1 MNRVLAFDHM
11 KKQYGIVAF
20 KCLPGLLVFLLSKF
34 QILST
39 SLYHLTSVGKKSC
52 PRLSPTSLTSV
63 SYSKC
68 LLVRKI
74 GLGNNE
80 CMSYGIINKKKFSKY
95 TFYYWLGDYH
105 FYGWVK
111 IIYTLSFTYSKGLSV
126 LKYWCSVIMF
136 ILFS

>member
-80 CMSYGIINKKKFSKY
+80 CMSYGIINKQ
-95 TFYYWLGDYH
+95 
-105 FYGWVK
+105 K
-111 IIYTLSFTYSKGLSV
+111 ILKIYILLLVRRLSFLWMSENYIH
-126 LKYWCSVIMF
+126 VIF
-136 ILFS
+136 YLFKRLVCA